1 MTTSEEKDVPRNS
14 AEAKAYLNTLDKA
27 SKPNSSV
34 QNPSKP
40 APRRPVKR
48 SSNLE
53 AMAKSNKPTKLNV
66 LEKSRLD
73 WAGFVDKEG
82 INDELKR
89 HNKDGYVERQEFLK
103 RAR

>member
-1 MTTSEEKDVPRNS
+1 M
-14 AEAKAYLNTLDKA
+14 NTLDKA
-27 SKPNSSV
+27 SKPSSST
-34 QNPSKP
+34 QDTSKP

-48 SSNLE
+48 TSNLE
-53 AMAKSNKPTKLNV
+53 AMAKGNKPAKLNV

-82 INDELKR
+82 INDDLKR
-89 HNKDGYVERQEFLK
+89 YNKDGYIERQEFLK